1 METLDLIRRINS
13 TFLPVCFMEGPNP
26 LHRTSLI
33 AEWTTIQQKTYHLS
47 HCNALA
53 RVTMGGGTASAIEP
67 THFSY
72 AFLSRERRHPPQCLF
87 LQVCE

>member
-1 METLDLIRRINS
+1 
-13 TFLPVCFMEGPNP
+13 MEGPNP

-72 AFLSRERRHPPQCLF
+72 AFLSRGERSVSTAVSVSSSVRMVEPL
-87 LQVCE
+87 